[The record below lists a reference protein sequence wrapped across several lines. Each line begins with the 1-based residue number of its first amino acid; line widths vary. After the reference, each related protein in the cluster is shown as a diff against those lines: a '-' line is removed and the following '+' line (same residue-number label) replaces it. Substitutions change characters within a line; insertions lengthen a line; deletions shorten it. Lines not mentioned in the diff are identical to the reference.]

1 MNAIDSS
8 LPLAIAHIDSE
19 GRLLEAEDRL
29 AELNA
34 RAGGAIG
41 QPLAVPQIATL
52 ARLAQRLGIG
62 ISRNVIAADGEEDLE
77 LWVRAEPLDGGVRL
91 EVSGWRLRPLWRAA
105 ATEPERD
112 GDFFR
117 SAADWLWE
125 TDASLRIT
133 FLSIEAGARYG
144 FDTSAM
150 LGQPITRLFALEEDE
165 AGNLPILSAVAAQ
178 ARFDGQKA
186 ELRGT
191 GRMVRLDATPRTDP
205 GGRFA
210 GFVGAAH
217 MLDLIEPL
225 PDSGP
230 KVDAPVPEA
239 PFGGFPDSFSQRLD
253 RALRGPLG
261 RIIANADSISA
272 QTEGQLKPDYAE
284 YAGDIANAGRHLL
297 GLVDDLVDLQASE
310 REDFSTAPEPLDLAD
325 VARRAGGLLAVRAAQ
340 AEVRVDKP
348 AASETMPVTG
358 EFRRAL
364 QVLVNLIGNAV
375 RYSPPGGMVWI
386 RMERDGDMG
395 CVIVADQGKGIAFED
410 QERIFEKFGRVD
422 PTEPGGSGLG
432 LYIAR
437 RLARAM
443 GGDIT
448 VDSAPGMGARF
459 VFTLPFR
466 DPVRGA
472 AFGA

>member
-1 MNAIDSS
+1 MNAID
-8 LPLAIAHIDSE
+8 PAMPVAMGHVDSD
-19 GRLLEAEDRL
+19 GRLTEAEGRL
-29 AELNA
+29 AELNL
-34 RAGGAIG
+34 RAGGSLGA
-41 QPLAVPQIATL
+41 PLAVPQIATL
-52 ARLAQRLGIG
+52 ARLAQRLGIS
-62 ISRNVIAADGEEDLE
+62 ISRNVIAADGEDDLE
-77 LWVRAEPLDGGVRL
+77 LWVRADPKDGGVRL
-91 EVSGWRLRPLWRAA
+91 QVSGWRPRPVWRAA
-105 ATEPERD
+105 ASEPERD

-144 FDTSAM
+144 FDSSAM
-150 LGQPITRLFALEEDE
+150 LGQPLTRLFALEEDE
-165 AGNLPILSAVAAQ
+165 TGALPILSAVAAQ

-210 GFVGAAH
+210 GFVGGAH
-217 MLDLIEPL
+217 MLDGAPVAA
-225 PDSGP
+225 P
-230 KVDAPVPEA
+230 KVDAPLPSA
-239 PFGGFPDSFSQRLD
+239 PFAGFPDSFGQRLD

-261 RIIANADSISA
+261 KIIANADSISA
-272 QTEGQLKPDYAE
+272 QTEGPIKPDYAG
-284 YAGDIANAGRHLL
+284 YATDIASAGRHLL
-297 GLVDDLVDLQASE
+297 GLVDDLVNLQTIE
-310 REDFSTAPEPLDLAD
+310 RDDFHTRVEPIDLAE
-325 VARRAGGLLAVRAAQ
+325 VARQAAGLLAVRAAQ
-340 AEVRVDKP
+340 AEVRIDRP
-348 AASETMPVTG
+348 PTDESLPCTG

-375 RYSPPGGMVWI
+375 RYSPPGAMVWI
-386 RMERDGDMG
+386 RLEREGDRA
-395 CVIVADQGKGIAFED
+395 CVIVADQGKGIAAED
-410 QERIFEKFGRVD
+410 QDKIFEKFGRVD
-422 PTEPGGSGLG
+422 PSEPGGSGLG

-443 GGDIT
+443 GGDLT

-459 VFTLPFR
+459 VFTLPWR
-466 DPVRGA
+466 DPMPGA

>member
-1 MNAIDSS
+1 MNILDPA
-8 LPLAIAHIDSE
+8 LPLAIGRLDAE
-19 GRLLEAEDRL
+19 GRLIDAEARL
-29 AELNA
+29 FELNL
-34 RAGGAIG
+34 RAGGTIG
-41 QPLAVPQIATL
+41 APLAVPQIATL
-52 ARLAQRLGIG
+52 ARLAQRLGIA
-62 ISRNVIAADGEEDLE
+62 ISRNVIAADGEDDLE
-77 LWVRAEPLDGGVRL
+77 LWVRAEPEEGGVRL
-91 EVSGWRLRPLWRAA
+91 EVSGWRLRPGWRAPA
-105 ATEPERD
+105 SEPERD

-144 FDTSAM
+144 FDSSAM
-150 LGQPITRLFALEEDE
+150 LGQPLTRLFSLAQDE
-165 AGNLPILSAVAAQ
+165 GGSLPILNAVAGQ

-186 ELRGT
+186 EIRGT
-191 GRMVRLDATPRTDP
+191 GRMVRLAATPRTDP

-217 MLDLIEPL
+217 MLDAAPQR
-225 PDSGP
+225 P
-230 KVDAPVPEA
+230 KVDAPMPAPAA

-272 QTEGQLKPDYAE
+272 QTEGPLKGDYAE
-284 YAGDIANAGRHLL
+284 YASDIANAGRHLL
-297 GLVDDLVDLQASE
+297 GLVDDLVDLQAIE
-310 REDFSTAPEPLDLAD
+310 REDFATEEEEVDLAD
-325 VARRAGGLLAVRAAQ
+325 VARRAAGLLAVRAAQ
-340 AEVRVDKP
+340 AEVRIDKP
-348 AASETMPVTG
+348 AADESLAVSG

-386 RMERDGDMG
+386 RLERDEARGH
-395 CVIVADQGKGIAFED
+395 VIVADQGKGIAIED
-410 QERIFEKFGRVD
+410 QEKIFEKFGRVD
-422 PTEPGGSGLG
+422 PSEPGGSGLG

-443 GGDIT
+443 GGELT

-459 VFTLPFR
+459 VFSLPLR
-466 DPVRGA
+466 Q
-472 AFGA
+472 

>member
-1 MNAIDSS
+1 MNMLDPALPFAIGRLD
-8 LPLAIAHIDSE
+8 AE
-19 GRLLEAEDRL
+19 GRLVDAEARL
-29 AELNA
+29 FELNL

-41 QPLAVPQIATL
+41 APLAVPQIATL
-52 ARLAQRLGIG
+52 ARLARRLGIA
-62 ISRNVIAADGEEDLE
+62 ISRNVLAADGEDDIE
-77 LWVRAEPLDGGVRL
+77 LWVRAEPEEGGVRL
-91 EVSGWRLRPLWRAA
+91 EVSGWRPRPGWRAPA
-105 ATEPERD
+105 GEPERD
-112 GDFFR
+112 SDFFR

-144 FDTSAM
+144 FDSSAM
-150 LGQPITRLFALEEDE
+150 LGQPLTRLFRLEQDDS
-165 AGNLPILSAVAAQ
+165 GSLPILNAVAAQ
-178 ARFDGQKA
+178 VRFDGQKA
-186 ELRGT
+186 EIRGT

-217 MLDLIEPL
+217 MLDEAAP
-225 PDSGP
+225 PH
-230 KVDAPVPEA
+230 KVDAPMPAPAA

-261 RIIANADSISA
+261 KIIANADSISA
-272 QTEGQLKPDYAE
+272 QTEGPLKADYAE
-284 YAGDIANAGRHLL
+284 YASDIANAGRHLL
-297 GLVDDLVDLQASE
+297 GLVDDLVDLQAIE
-310 REDFSTAPEPLDLAD
+310 REDFATAEEEIDLAD
-325 VARRAGGLLAVRAAQ
+325 VARRAAGLLAVRAAQ
-340 AEVRVDKP
+340 AEVRIDRP
-348 AASETMPVTG
+348 AADESLAVSG

-386 RMERDGDMG
+386 RLERDDACGH
-395 CVIVADQGKGIAFED
+395 VIVADQGKGIAIED

-422 PTEPGGSGLG
+422 PSEPGGSGLG

-443 GGDIT
+443 GGELI

-459 VFTLPFR
+459 VFSLPLKQ
-466 DPVRGA
+466 
-472 AFGA
+472 

>member
-1 MNAIDSS
+1 MNIIDPR
-8 LPLAIAHIDSE
+8 LPTSVGRVDTS
-19 GRLLEAEDRL
+19 GRLVDAEARLE
-29 AELNA
+29 ELNE
-34 RAGGAIG
+34 RAGGSIG
-41 QPLAVPQIATL
+41 APLAVPQIATL
-52 ARLAQRLGIG
+52 VRLAQRLGIG
-62 ISRNVIAADGEEDLE
+62 ISRNVIAADGEDDLE
-77 LWVRAEPLDGGVRL
+77 LWVRAEPDSDGVRL
-91 EVSGWRLRPLWRAA
+91 QVSGWRPRAGWHA
-105 ATEPERD
+105 VESEPERD

-144 FDTSAM
+144 FDSSAM
-150 LGQPITRLFALEEDE
+150 LGQPLTRLFALAEDE
-165 AGNLPILSAVAAQ
+165 SGILPILSAVAAQ

-191 GRMVRLDATPRTDP
+191 GRMVRLGATPRADP

-217 MLDLIEPL
+217 MIDATPA
-225 PDSGP
+225 PP
-230 KVDAPVPEA
+230 KVDAPLPST

-261 RIIANADSISA
+261 KIIANADSISA
-272 QTEGQLKPDYAE
+272 QTEGPLKPDYAE
-284 YAGDIANAGRHLL
+284 YASDIANAGRHLL
-297 GLVDDLVDLQASE
+297 GLVDDLVDLQAIE
-310 REDFSTAPEPLDLAD
+310 RADFATAAEPIDLGD
-325 VARRAGGLLAVRAAQ
+325 VARRAAGLLAVRAAQ
-340 AEVRVDKP
+340 AEVRIDKP
-348 AASETMPVTG
+348 ASDEAMPCTG

-386 RMERDGDMG
+386 RLEREAGMA
-395 CVIVADQGKGIAFED
+395 CVIVADQGKGIAVED
-410 QERIFEKFGRVD
+410 QGKIFEKFGRVD
-422 PTEPGGSGLG
+422 PSEPGGSGLG

-443 GGDIT
+443 GGDII

-459 VFTLPFR
+459 IFTLPWR
-466 DPVRGA
+466 DPMRGS
-472 AFGA
+472 AFGV